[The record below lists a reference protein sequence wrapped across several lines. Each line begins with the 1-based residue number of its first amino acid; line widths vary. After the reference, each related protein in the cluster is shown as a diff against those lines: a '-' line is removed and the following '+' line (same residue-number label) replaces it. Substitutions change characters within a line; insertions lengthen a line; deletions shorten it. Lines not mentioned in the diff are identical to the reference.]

1 LLLKLFYPNGERESR
16 GKYTF
21 EYSCGKKEI
30 TKRQKKSPAGAGDG
44 KKYLKMPL
52 EVFWRGLALDERPI
66 FERKRRGRRCVTTNC
81 PRDGPAPAS
90 YKFRAYALTF
100 AEP

>member
-1 LLLKLFYPNGERESR
+1 MGNKSQEKNIHLSIH
-16 GKYTF
+16 TV
-21 EYSCGKKEI
+21 KKNNQ
-30 TKRQKKSPAGAGDG
+30 TAKKSPAGAGDG

-90 YKFRAYALTF
+90 
-100 AEP
+100 